1 MIRKIVLIAALAGA
15 AALTACAPTS
25 RFEWGSY
32 EQALYAYSQNPE
44 NRGVYKEALE
54 RAIERGRARNAVAP
68 GLLAELGYLYLEE
81 GNSAEAMRYFREE
94 RTLFPES
101 AGLMDRV
108 IAQLGGSTSAAGG
121 QD

>member
-32 EQALYAYSQNPE
+32 EQALYAYSENSE

>member
-32 EQALYAYSQNPE
+32 EQALYAYSENPE

>member
-1 MIRKIVLIAALAGA
+1 MIRKIVLMAALAGA

-32 EQALYAYSQNPE
+32 EQALYAYSENPE